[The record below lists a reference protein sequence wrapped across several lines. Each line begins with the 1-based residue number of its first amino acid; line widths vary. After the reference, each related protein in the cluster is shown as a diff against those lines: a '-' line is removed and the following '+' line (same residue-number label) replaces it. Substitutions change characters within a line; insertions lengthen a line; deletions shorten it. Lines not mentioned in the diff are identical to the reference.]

1 MEESMRTIPLYILV
15 LVLAAAAV
23 GAQELTLDAAV
34 NTALLNNSEVAA
46 ARERAAAAEKRLDG
60 GKSHRMPKIG
70 LSESFVY
77 SNNPAEVFA
86 LTLNQGRFDMEEF
99 FMSDPNNPE
108 PLSTFITRVDLELPI
123 YTGGK
128 LSARVGQA
136 EVMATAEDL
145 SLAHAQEKVV
155 FETITAYVNL
165 AKARE
170 HRELLDKARSTTAE
184 HVRLAEKY
192 AEEGVILDADVLQ
205 AKVYL
210 SEMDE
215 FLTQATNGAQLAQA
229 ALNFQMGADQALPRE
244 LSPVPPAKPVV
255 GDLEDWIEAAVE
267 DRRDLEAARRKLE
280 AGRLEEKAA
289 RPGYFP
295 EIAVLGNYALYDD
308 KLFGANGHSGSVMAV
323 ARINLLGGGSNTA
336 ARAAARH
343 ETAGFEADIRRFEEG
358 VRLEVQQAWQNLA
371 TARIRHTTAE
381 SSLAAA
387 TEAVRVRESRF
398 KQGLDKM
405 IDLLDAE
412 TGLREAEMRELVARY
427 DIVLDTHR
435 LRYVSGSTL
444 ITSTEDSQ

>member
-1 MEESMRTIPLYILV
+1 M
-15 LVLAAAAV
+15 VLAGATV
-23 GAQELTLDAAV
+23 GAEELTLDAAV
-34 NTALLNNSEVAA
+34 DAALLNNPEIAA
-46 ARERAAAAEKRLDG
+46 ARERAAAADKRLDR

-86 LTLNQGRFDMEEF
+86 LTLNQGRFDIEEF

-145 SLAHAQEKVV
+145 NLAHAQEKIV
-155 FETITAYVNL
+155 FETTTAYVNL

-170 HRELLDKARSTTAE
+170 HRGLLEKARSTTAE
-184 HVRLAEKY
+184 HVRLAERY
-192 AEEGVILDADVLQ
+192 AEEGIILEADVLQ

-215 FLTQATNGAQLAQA
+215 LLTQATNGAQLAQA
-229 ALNFQMGADQALPRE
+229 ALNFQMGDDQSLPRA
-244 LSPVPPAKPVV
+244 LTPLPPAAPIV
-255 GDLEDWIEAAVE
+255 GDLDDWIEAAVAE
-267 DRRDLEAARRKLE
+267 RRDLEAARRKLE
-280 AGRLEEKAA
+280 AGQLEEKAT

-308 KLFGANGHSGSVMAV
+308 TIFGSNGHSGSVMAV
-323 ARINLLGGGSNTA
+323 ARIDLWGGGSNTA

-358 VRLEVQQAWQNLA
+358 VRLEVQQAWQDLA
-371 TARIRHTTAE
+371 TARIRHTTAK
-381 SSLAAA
+381 SALAAA
-387 TEAVRVRESRF
+387 TEAVRVRQSRF
-398 KQGLDKM
+398 QQGLDKM

-412 TGLREAEMRELVARY
+412 TGLREAETRELVARY
-427 DIVLDTHR
+427 DVILDTHR
-435 LRYVSGSTL
+435 LRYVSGASL
-444 ITSTEDSQ
+444 ISTEDSQ

>member
-99 FMSDPNNPE
+99 FMSDPNNPD

-145 SLAHAQEKVV
+145 TLAHAQEKVV

-170 HRELLDKARSTTAE
+170 HRALLEKARSTTAE

-205 AKVYL
+205 AKVHL

-244 LSPVPPAKPVV
+244 LSPVPPATPVV
-255 GDLEDWIEAAVE
+255 GELEDWIEAAVDE
-267 DRRDLEAARRKLE
+267 RRDLEAARRKLE

-308 KLFGANGHSGSVMAV
+308 KLFLRRQRSQWIGDGGRQNQSTGRRFKHRRARCCSSRDRRLRGRHPPFRRGS
-323 ARINLLGGGSNTA
+323 A
-336 ARAAARH
+336 ARGPASVAEPR
-343 ETAGFEADIRRFEEG
+343 
-358 VRLEVQQAWQNLA
+358 NSP
-371 TARIRHTTAE
+371 HTPHH
-381 SSLAAA
+381 
-387 TEAVRVRESRF
+387 R
-398 KQGLDKM
+398 
-405 IDLLDAE
+405 
-412 TGLREAEMRELVARY
+412 RELVGGG
-427 DIVLDTHR
+427 HR
-435 LRYVSGSTL
+435 GRASPGEPVQAGPRQ
-444 ITSTEDSQ
+444 DD